1 MKAAISSSAL
11 CVLLSISALTV
22 YFVRTSQ
29 ISTIRDATGSL
40 LFVPTVLAIPGL
52 IFAWTANKERKS
64 LLTIA
69 LIVIHTLSLFSI
81 WLIFFFGTLIF
92 GV

>member
-1 MKAAISSSAL
+1 MKKMISAL
-11 CVLLSISALTV
+11 CVFISIVALTV

-29 ISTIRDATGSL
+29 ISTITDFTGLL

-52 IFAWTANKERKS
+52 ALAYLANKERKS
-64 LLTIA
+64 PFTVALVVFNALFLLSIP
-69 LIVIHTLSLFSI
+69 LIHFA
-81 WLIFFFGTLIF
+81 GTQFL